1 MGRLVARVV
10 GVGVA
15 LAMAVAGLAGCGRGG
30 SSGGD
35 GPTATVPT
43 VPPDPYAVP
52 AVIDEAYVNRVLAAL
67 DQAVGDVVRIVVSTK
82 TLTPEAIDRLQALY
96 VGDALQLQFQIFQ
109 ADLFN
114 DLAGYKAT
122 PGDIHTA
129 VAKLNTVQ
137 PSCIFAEVSRDYFD
151 VSVHPD
157 PRLTRQWVALVPHN
171 PPGVSSSRN
180 PTPWVFAYDG
190 FQKDFSQP
198 EDPCTR
204 VS

>member
-15 LAMAVAGLAGCGRGG
+15 LAVAVAGLVGCGGGG
-30 SSGGD
+30 SSGAD

-43 VPPDPYAVP
+43 VPPDPFAVP
-52 AVIDEAYVNRVLAAL
+52 PVIDEAYVNRVLAAL

-114 DLAGYKAT
+114 DLAGYKA
-122 PGDIHTA
+122 
-129 VAKLNTVQ
+129 
-137 PSCIFAEVSRDYFD
+137 
-151 VSVHPD
+151 
-157 PRLTRQWVALVPHN
+157 
-171 PPGVSSSRN
+171 
-180 PTPWVFAYDG
+180 
-190 FQKDFSQP
+190 
-198 EDPCTR
+198 
-204 VS
+204 